1 MFGSKPLS
9 KFAPVNGK
17 GFIKKDDT
25 WINKVSQMFLT
36 YLVNYFSSLSNRS
49 GFSQPFSDKMKNS
62 L

>member
-25 WINKVSQMFLT
+25 WINKG
-36 YLVNYFSSLSNRS
+36 LSNVFEIF
-49 GFSQPFSDKMKNS
+49 GKLFSKPF
-62 L
+62 